1 MTETPPDPV
10 APGVPA
16 QIPEAL
22 AVPKARRPLPVV
34 WLIPLVA
41 ALVGGWLAAKTILE
55 RGATITIAFASAEG
69 IEPGKTRIKYKH
81 VDVGQVTT
89 VALARDGT
97 GVLVTAEMVKEVDP
111 YLVEDTR
118 FWVVRPRIAGGQVS
132 GLGTLLSGSYIGME
146 PGHSGEH
153 AHEFTALKVAPIVTG
168 DLPGRQF
175 VLRTPNLG
183 SLDIGFPV
191 YFRRIQVGQILAYE
205 LDEDG
210 TSVTLK
216 VFIHAP
222 YDRHVG
228 PNTRFWQASGIDLS
242 VGASGVSLQ
251 TEGLFAVAL
260 GGIAFETPAGHDGEA
275 QAVPNTEYL
284 LFEDRAAAMRQPDTR
299 GVRYAMVFNES
310 VRGLAVG
317 APVDFRGIPLGE
329 VLSIEVE
336 LDAKTNEIRIP
347 VEVVLFP
354 DRLRARNRGDAAP
367 QDPKAVVDALV
378 AQGFRAQ
385 LRPGNLLT
393 GQLFVTLDVFPNAR
407 KVAVD
412 WSADPPV
419 LPTVP
424 GNLAQIEATLMS
436 VAKKLDAL
444 PVEQIAAELRQSLAS
459 LDRLLA
465 SADKAVRRVDDKVA
479 PEVAATLQETRE
491 TLAAAKRAMK
501 AATDSTLAADSA
513 LQAEAREALRE
524 LTRAAQSLRSLTDYL
539 ERHPESLIRGK
550 QEQPQ

>member
-1 MTETPPDPV
+1 
-10 APGVPA
+10 
-16 QIPEAL
+16 
-22 AVPKARRPLPVV
+22 
-34 WLIPLVA
+34 
-41 ALVGGWLAAKTILE
+41 
-55 RGATITIAFASAEG
+55 
-69 IEPGKTRIKYKH
+69 
-81 VDVGQVTT
+81 
-89 VALARDGT
+89 
-97 GVLVTAEMVKEVDP
+97 
-111 YLVEDTR
+111 
-118 FWVVRPRIAGGQVS
+118 
-132 GLGTLLSGSYIGME
+132 
-146 PGHSGEH
+146 
-153 AHEFTALKVAPIVTG
+153 
-168 DLPGRQF
+168 
-175 VLRTPNLG
+175 
-183 SLDIGFPV
+183 
-191 YFRRIQVGQILAYE
+191 
-205 LDEDG
+205 
-210 TSVTLK
+210 
-216 VFIHAP
+216 
-222 YDRHVG
+222 
-228 PNTRFWQASGIDLS
+228 
-242 VGASGVSLQ
+242 
-251 TEGLFAVAL
+251 
-260 GGIAFETPAGHDGEA
+260 
-275 QAVPNTEYL
+275 
-284 LFEDRAAAMRQPDTR
+284 
-299 GVRYAMVFNES
+299 